1 MGPKKESLTNLEN
14 QMEKIIN
21 ISTQTNE
28 NIKNFKESIADA
40 NDQLKKQIKT

>member
-14 QMEKIIN
+14 QMEKIMN

-28 NIKNFKESIADA
+28 NIENF
-40 NDQLKKQIKT
+40 

>member
-14 QMEKIIN
+14 QIEKIIN

-28 NIKNFKESIADA
+28 NIENFNETITDA
-40 NDQLKKQIKT
+40 NDHLKKNK